1 MDEEKAKSLVED
13 ILKKIEENQNKQQTK
28 NNGEPVIRCIVV
40 DMGELRQ
47 QKERKA
53 GANPLNTDFAKMLRA
68 DASKKKEYSIVD
80 IIDAIEHFSNAENV
94 LKFLRETD
102 FPAMNE
108 MNQLL
113 DAETGEAMMFFSS
126 VFMYSM
132 LAWLKQN
139 K

>member
-1 MDEEKAKSLVED
+1 MDEEKAKKVVEQ
-13 ILKKIEENQNKQQTK
+13 ILEQIEQNQGKQKKQNSD
-28 NNGEPVIRCIVV
+28 EPVVRCIVV

-53 GANPLNTDFAKMLRA
+53 GANPLNADFAKTLRA

-80 IIDAIEHFSNAENV
+80 IIDAIEHFSNADNV
-94 LKFLRETD
+94 LEFLRETE

-108 MNQLL
+108 VSQLL
-113 DAETGEAMMFFSS
+113 DAQTGEAMMFFSS